1 MRSESIYFKQLI
13 TVILLIIGTSV
24 VGQDLRPPK
33 EQVPEKTKH
42 YSPYVDDFFPTNVYW
57 GDTHL
62 HTSYSTDAGM
72 AGNNVGPED
81 AYRFAMGKTIV
92 TSTGQKAQLKRPLDF
107 LVVADHA
114 ENLGLAPFL
123 NEGEPSVL
131 STEYGKKWY
140 DMLKDGKGYD
150 AFLEWLA
157 LMNEGKDAID
167 NPDMQK
173 TAWEQIIGFAEQ
185 YNNPGVFTTIHGF
198 EWTSAPNG
206 NNLHRNVL
214 FRDGADRV
222 KQVVPMSLYD
232 SDDPED
238 LWEYMKAY
246 EEKTGGRAL
255 AIPHN
260 GNLSNGMMFMM
271 ETMDGE
277 SFDKEYAMTRQKYEP
292 VVEVTQPK
300 GTSEAHPLL
309 SPDDEF
315 ADFELIDVGN
325 LSGREAKTPEMIRT
339 EYARQALRDG
349 LVLESELGANPF
361 KFGMVGSTDA
371 HGGLA
376 STSEENWW
384 GKANIVEPSPERF
397 EDVLIKSP
405 ISGDLDIKAIDLGA
419 SGLAGVWARENT
431 REAIWDAFKRREVFG
446 TTGSRLKV
454 RVFAGWDFK
463 EGEEHLPDFAAQ
475 GYERGVPMGGDLKNA
490 PDGKAPTLLIRALRD
505 PDGANLDRIQV
516 IKGWVN
522 SKGESQEKI
531 YNVAVSDGR
540 KVKSNGKVDPV
551 GNTVNIAEATWEN
564 SIGDPL
570 LTAFW
575 KDPDFDPLQSA
586 FYYVR
591 VIEIPRPRWTA
602 YDTKFYNV
610 KMPEGTKMTVQDRAY
625 TSPIWYTPK

>member
-1 MRSESIYFKQLI
+1 MKIFYVAL
-13 TVILLIIGTSV
+13 VIALCPLMLT
-24 VGQDLRPPK
+24 GQEIRPTK
-33 EQVPEKTKH
+33 EEMPEKDKN
-42 YSPYVDDFFPTNVYW
+42 YSPYVDQHFPTEIFW

-72 AGNNVGPED
+72 AGNTVGPED
-81 AYRFAMGKTIV
+81 AYRFAMGHTIT
-92 TSTGQKAQLKRPLDF
+92 TSTGQKARLKRPLDF

-123 NEGEPSVL
+123 NEGDPTVL
-131 STEYGKKWY
+131 ATEQGKKWY
-140 DMLKDGKGYD
+140 DMMQAGNGYD
-150 AFLEWLA
+150 AFIEWVA
-157 LMNEGKDAID
+157 MMNDGEDLID
-167 NPDMQK
+167 NPDMQR

-232 SDDPED
+232 SEDPED
-238 LWEYMKAY
+238 LWEYMKNY

-260 GNLSNGMMFMM
+260 GNLSNGMMFML
-271 ETMDGE
+271 ETMDGQP
-277 SFDKEYAMTRQKYEP
+277 FDANYAKMRARYEP
-292 VVEVTQPK
+292 VLEVTQPK
-300 GTSEAHPLL
+300 GTGEAHPLL

-315 ADFELIDVGN
+315 ADFEIIDKGN
-325 LSGREAKTPEMIRT
+325 LSGREPKTPEMIRT
-339 EYARQALRDG
+339 EYARRALMDG
-349 LVLESELGANPF
+349 LVLENKLGANPF

-405 ISGDLDIKAIDLGA
+405 VSEDLDIKAIDLGA
-419 SGLAGVWARENT
+419 SGLAAAWARENT
-431 REAIWDAFKRREVFG
+431 REAIWDAFRRREVYG
-446 TTGSRLKV
+446 TTGSRIKV

-463 EGEEHLPDFAAQ
+463 EGEEHLPNFAEE
-475 GYERGVPMGGDLKNA
+475 GYKRGVPMGGDLKA
-490 PDGKAPTLLIRALRD
+490 ASSGKAPTFLIRALRD

-516 IKGWVN
+516 VKGFVEN
-522 SKGESQEKI
+522 GEAKEKI
-531 YNVAVSDGR
+531 YNVALSDGR
-540 KVKSNGKVDPV
+540 KVKSNGKADPV
-551 GNTVNIAEATWEN
+551 GNTVDVKNATWTN
-564 SIGDPL
+564 SIGEPL

-575 KDPDFDPLQSA
+575 KDPDFDPGQRA
-586 FYYVR
+586 FYYIR

-602 YDTKFYNV
+602 YDTKFYGV
-610 KMPEGTKMTVQDRAY
+610 KMPSETKMTVQDRAY
-625 TSPIWYTPK
+625 TSPIWYTPE